1 MSQQSYDEYLRQPGT
16 SVSLADASRFDW
28 HRRTC
33 LVCSVSKYSYERCPE
48 GNRLAKRMAQGGD
61 GDVSIDEAVQRG

>member
-1 MSQQSYDEYLRQPGT
+1 MSRQSYDEHLRQPGT
-16 SVSLADASRFDW
+16 PVSLADAGRWDW

-33 LVCSVSKYSYERCPE
+33 PVCSVSKYSYEHCPE
-48 GNRLAKRMAQGGD
+48 GIRLAKRMTQGGD